1 MIMTA
6 KTLTGRCLCGE
17 VSCVATGEPISTVN
31 CHCTDC
37 RRVTGAAFATV
48 LYFSGDTV
56 EISGALS
63 SYQSASDRGTEVTR
77 QFCANCGS
85 QMFTRSAAWPELL
98 GIRAGC
104 IDETDRIVPQR
115 NVFVSSKIPSTAL
128 DPKLPQ
134 FPRMP

>member
-1 MIMTA
+1 MTG

-17 VSCVATGEPISTVN
+17 IFCTATGDPVSTVN

-37 RRVTGAAFATV
+37 RRATGAVFATV
-48 LYFSGDTV
+48 LNFPDESV
-56 EISGALS
+56 EISGTLS

-77 QFCANCGS
+77 QACAICGS
-85 QMFTRSAAWPELL
+85 QMFTRSSAWPELL

-104 IDETDRIVPQR
+104 VVETDRIAPQR
-115 NVFVSSKIPSTAL
+115 NVFVSSKIPNTSL
-128 DPKLPQ
+128 DPNLPQ